1 VDEPTGV
8 GTHAALSRSFDPVR
22 LPKAEL
28 HVHLEGTLEPE
39 LLRTLAER
47 NKLEIPH
54 AQKAYEFTDAA
65 TFFRRYFDN
74 TRVLLTE
81 LDFYDL
87 TMAYLRKAKAN
98 NVRHVELSF
107 EPQMHAERGVALTVA
122 IEGIW
127 NALRDGRNALG
138 VSSHL
143 IMLLRGDRSV
153 ADAAQTLQAA
163 LPYRSRIVAIGLH
176 SSQTGSLA
184 AFQIVFERARAE
196 GFLTVAHAGE
206 FGPASQVREALDLL
220 KVARIDH
227 GIHAMDD
234 PTLVSRLHRQTYP
247 MTVCPL
253 SDARLG
259 AVDSLRVH
267 PLKRMLAAGLNVSL
281 GSDYPAYVGGYLS
294 DTYRQTADAL
304 NLTAAELVTLARN
317 SFTTAFID
325 DATRERFHEEL
336 AAVAASS

>member
-1 VDEPTGV
+1 MNEPTGV
-8 GTHAALSRSFDPVR
+8 GTRAALSRSFDPVR

-28 HVHLEGTLEPE
+28 HVHLEGTLEPQ
-39 LLRTLAER
+39 LLLALADR
-47 NKLEIPH
+47 NKLPVPNI
-54 AQKAYEFTDAA
+54 QKAYKFTDAG
-65 TFFRRYFDN
+65 TFFQRYFEN
-74 TRVLLTE
+74 ARVLLTE

-87 TMAYLRKAKAN
+87 TMAYLKKAKAH

-107 EPQMHAERGVALTVA
+107 EPQMHAERGVAFTVA

-127 NALRDGRNALG
+127 NALRDARNTLG

-143 IMLLRGDRSV
+143 IVVLRGDRSV

-163 LPYRSRIVAIGLH
+163 LPYRSRIVAIGLS
-176 SSQTGSLA
+176 SSQGGSLA
-184 AFQIVFERARAE
+184 AFQVVFERARAE

-247 MTVCPL
+247 ITVCPV
-253 SDARLG
+253 SNARLG
-259 AVDSLRVH
+259 AVEALRAH
-267 PLKRMLAAGLNVSL
+267 PLKRMLDAGLNVSL

-294 DTYRQTADAL
+294 DTYRETADAL
-304 NLTAAELVTLARN
+304 DLSAPQLVRLARN
-317 SFTTAFID
+317 SFSTAFID
-325 DATRERFHEEL
+325 DATRERYHEEL
-336 AAVAASS
+336 DAVAASV